1 MKVNGKFIPLVLILV
16 ALGAIGLWLFGRW
29 RSEASQTIQISGN
42 IELTEV
48 NIAFKT
54 AGKLLERNVD
64 EGASVTKGVVI
75 ARLDQQQLLHQRERA
90 QATLASAESRRL
102 QLQTA
107 IQYQSEN
114 VDGQIAQRQAELD
127 AAQATLRDLLAGSR
141 TQEIEQARAA
151 AARAGAEKD
160 KAEKDWERAQVLYK
174 NEDIS
179 TSDRDQFRTRYESA
193 VASLK
198 QAAEQLALVI
208 EGPRKEVIEASRSQ
222 VARSQANLRLA
233 AASRLELKRQQ
244 QEMAAREA
252 EIKQARAELA
262 TIDSQLQD
270 TIAVSPVDGVV
281 LVKAAEVGE
290 VLAAGATVVT
300 VGDWEHPW
308 LRGYI
313 NEQDLG
319 KVKLGTKS
327 QVTTDSYP
335 GKVYEGSV
343 TFISSEAEFTPKQ
356 IQTPEERV
364 KLVYR
369 IKIGIANPAHE
380 LKSNMPADARIFLD
394 GK

>member
-1 MKVNGKFIPLVLILV
+1 MKINRNLTLLVVVLA
-16 ALGAIGLWLFGRW
+16 ALGALGFWLFGWW
-29 RSEASQTIQISGN
+29 RSDASQTIRISGN

-54 AGKLLERNVD
+54 AGKLVERTVD
-64 EGASVTKGVVI
+64 EGAPVRKGMVI
-75 ARLDQQQLLHQRERA
+75 ARLDREQLRHQYERA
-90 QATLASAESRRL
+90 QATVASAESRRV
-102 QLQTA
+102 QLLTT

-114 VDGQIAQRQAELD
+114 VDGQIAQRKAEVD
-127 AAQATLRDLLAGSR
+127 VAQATLRDLLAGSR
-141 TQEIEQARAA
+141 AQEIEQARAA
-151 AARAGAEKD
+151 AARAGTEKD
-160 KAEKDWERAQVLYK
+160 KAEKDWERAQTLYK

-179 TSDRDQFRTRYESA
+179 TSDRDQFKAHYESA
-193 VASLK
+193 VTILK
-198 QAAEQLALVI
+198 QAEEQLALVI
-208 EGPRKEVIEASRSQ
+208 EGPRKETIEASRSQ
-222 VARSQANLRLA
+222 VARSQASLRLA
-233 AASRLELKRQQ
+233 EASRLELKRLQ
-244 QEMAAREA
+244 QEMATREA
-252 EIKQARAELA
+252 EIQQARAELA
-262 TIDSQLQD
+262 ALETQLQD
-270 TIAVSPVDGVV
+270 TIAVSPIDGVV

-290 VLAAGATVVT
+290 VLAAGTTVVT
-300 VGDWEHPW
+300 VGDWDHPW

-319 KVKLGTKS
+319 KVKLGMKS

-369 IKIGIANPAHE
+369 IKIDVANPAYE
-380 LKSNMPADARIFLD
+380 LKSNMPADARIVLD